1 MDYRVVKKILD
12 ENYALV
18 ARIAS
23 LPFLKNV
30 PLSIK
35 AGIQEARAESIEAET
50 DNGRIILYKDIFEKL
65 YGRGNKRALIQTI
78 SHEFWHLFS
87 ARFRFYHKLEQVYLG
102 RMNLGQLQQRDV
114 RDFIKRINSMSKEK
128 IEKCIKEFQKT
139 TPCWTDKY
147 ILEQA
152 GYDSSKP
159 FIARIRH
166 FKFRGVV
173 EDMFAEAYACFLSGI
188 RNPYVPDSFSEL
200 SGKLM
205 GFSQN
210 LSRLAFPIAYRP

>member
-1 MDYRVVKKILD
+1 MWKQKRGSGRSGDIERWRLCRGMDYRLIREILK

-18 ARIAS
+18 KRIANVLS
-23 LPFLKNV
+23 LRNV
-30 PLSIK
+30 RVSIK
-35 AGIQEARAESIEAET
+35 TGIQEAKVESIEAET

-166 FKFRGVV
+166 FKFRGVA
-173 EDMFAEAYACFLSGI
+173 EDMFAEVYAYFLSGT
-188 RNPYVPDSFSEL
+188 RNSYVLNSF
-200 SGKLM
+200 
-205 GFSQN
+205 F
-210 LSRLAFPIAYRP
+210 